1 MSESHIVWT
10 LMLDWD
16 VIVEH
21 YGFTN
26 LQAMCDLC
34 LKMTVTLSWD
44 LFEIAVFG
52 YCFGWKG
59 YKYGLQPASTLG
71 VRLYDKS
78 TSCCFVGLSS
88 SSQNPMW

>member
-52 YCFGWKG
+52 YCFGIWAATSEYFRREIVRQK
-59 YKYGLQPASTLG
+59 YKLLF
-71 VRLYDKS
+71 
-78 TSCCFVGLSS
+78 C
-88 SSQNPMW
+88 